1 MKLTRYL
8 LANILLLITINNIK
22 ACWDPSYSPA
32 AYYMYRVS
40 DPHTLNLNTLPT
52 YKDNCKE
59 WQKLSSNKI
68 STEDIF
74 HVVYKMPIREFENV
88 YDNRNKKYDNK
99 FIEWITKRDTTLLE
113 LLLVAKTTE
122 YVRSQMSSPW
132 FYSTMKIQSR
142 LTLEEII
149 NKSLTT
155 KNKRLRDRYLL
166 QGMRALFT
174 LKKYED
180 CVKLWDNEISKL
192 PKHNIMRQLC
202 EDYASGARWQINR
215 SKKSLEYFAQIGD
228 IGSLL
233 YCVNRDGEQL
243 SEIEALAF
251 LCKYNPNFE
260 NIPHTLQAY
269 VRKLEPI
276 GENGHKY
283 IYTETEDTK
292 KLYILCLEMGANPI
306 VKNQAMW
313 YYTAAFLA
321 DLKGDTQ
328 NATNFIALAG
338 KSKSSQYIDESI
350 AVFKMYIDAK
360 TNTYNKDYE
369 HKLFKQIQWLD
380 KKISNNI
387 TEDVQNNT
395 YNEYKLI
402 SGQSYYYWNDML
414 RRILIAEVCPR
425 MIKSKNYVRALQL
438 ANMASNRLLNLVNKS
453 NSYKY
458 DKNRFNTLD
467 YSNHFFEM
475 IDSIGVQNVQNYI
488 LAVNKPSDDFDRYL
502 NARGYTDKNYLYD
515 IIGTQYLRNMQYPN
529 AVKYLKMVN
538 KSYDNHLNV
547 SMKYDPFAIKNVRKK
562 ASKRFKYDF
571 AKEMCELEKTMNS
584 PTINPDSKAKAMF
597 RFATGIHNSF
607 NNCWELTQYYKGTYL
622 WNQVIKKRRWENDK
636 HTIAAITKAKSLFTL
651 ATETAIDLEIKANI
665 QYNLCNFKTVAT
677 KYSETDKGQLVI
689 SACDNLRDYHIENK
703 QPTVGDEN
711 PESGW

>member
-1 MKLTRYL
+1 M
-8 LANILLLITINNIK
+8 
-22 ACWDPSYSPA
+22 
-32 AYYMYRVS
+32 
-40 DPHTLNLNTLPT
+40 
-52 YKDNCKE
+52 
-59 WQKLSSNKI
+59 
-68 STEDIF
+68 F
-74 HVVYKMPIREFENV
+74 
-88 YDNRNKKYDNK
+88 
-99 FIEWITKRDTTLLE
+99 
-113 LLLVAKTTE
+113 
-122 YVRSQMSSPW
+122 
-132 FYSTMKIQSR
+132 
-142 LTLEEII
+142 
-149 NKSLTT
+149 
-155 KNKRLRDRYLL
+155 
-166 QGMRALFT
+166 
-174 LKKYED
+174 
-180 CVKLWDNEISKL
+180 
-192 PKHNIMRQLC
+192 
-202 EDYASGARWQINR
+202 
-215 SKKSLEYFAQIGD
+215 
-228 IGSLL
+228 
-233 YCVNRDGEQL
+233 
-243 SEIEALAF
+243 
-251 LCKYNPNFE
+251 
-260 NIPHTLQAY
+260 
-269 VRKLEPI
+269 
-276 GENGHKY
+276 
-283 IYTETEDTK
+283 
-292 KLYILCLEMGANPI
+292 
-306 VKNQAMW
+306 
-313 YYTAAFLA
+313 
-321 DLKGDTQ
+321 
-328 NATNFIALAG
+328 
-338 KSKSSQYIDESI
+338 
-350 AVFKMYIDAK
+350 IDAK

-425 MIKSKNYVRALQL
+425 MIKSKKYVRALQL

-453 NSYKY
+453 NNYKY

-467 YSNHFFEM
+467 YNNHFFEM
-475 IDSIGVQNVQNYI
+475 IDSIGVKNVHNYI
-488 LAVNKPSDDFDRYL
+488 LAVNKPSNDFDIYL

-584 PTINPDSKAKAMF
+584 PSINSDSKAKAMF
-597 RFATGIHNSF
+597 RFATGLHNSF

-665 QYNLCNFKTVAT
+665 QHNLCNFKTVAT

-703 QPTVGDEN
+703 QPTVGDKN